1 MAIIEDQKLS
11 LPVRR
16 IGTFADYLSI
26 ARFDHSTKHIFIV
39 PGIILAYLLRGVHSN
54 IIINIILGFVTAICI
69 ASANYVINEWLDRE
83 FDKYHPKK
91 SQRSAVQRQL
101 NGRIVFIEWLT
112 LILIGLWAAYLASMT
127 MLLVAILFA
136 MQGVVYNVKPLRA
149 KDKPFLDV
157 ISESI
162 NNPLRLI
169 IGWTM
174 VDPMTLPPGS
184 VILAYWFGGA
194 FLMASKRFS
203 EFREIVSSHGRDLL
217 ERYRASFAGYSE
229 ATLLS
234 SSFIYGLLS
243 SFFLAVFLIKY
254 RVEYILLMPL
264 IIGMFGYYLSIS
276 MRPGSSAQNPEK
288 LFRER
293 GLLVI
298 IVLLFSVFIFS
309 TAIDMPILHKL
320 TEQHYIHL
328 Q

>member
-16 IGTFADYLSI
+16 IGTFGDYLSI

-127 MLLVAILFA
+127 MLFVAILFA

>member
-1 MAIIEDQKLS
+1 M
-11 LPVRR
+11 
-16 IGTFADYLSI
+16 
-26 ARFDHSTKHIFIV
+26 
-39 PGIILAYLLRGVHSN
+39 
-54 IIINIILGFVTAICI
+54 
-69 ASANYVINEWLDRE
+69 
-83 FDKYHPKK
+83 
-91 SQRSAVQRQL
+91 
-101 NGRIVFIEWLT
+101 
-112 LILIGLWAAYLASMT
+112 
-127 MLLVAILFA
+127 
-136 MQGVVYNVKPLRA
+136 
-149 KDKPFLDV
+149 
-157 ISESI
+157 
-162 NNPLRLI
+162 
-169 IGWTM
+169 
-174 VDPMTLPPGS
+174 
-184 VILAYWFGGA
+184 
-194 FLMASKRFS
+194 
-203 EFREIVSSHGRDLL
+203 SSHGRDLL

-298 IVLLFSVFIFS
+298 IALLFSVFIFS

>member
-1 MAIIEDQKLS
+1 MRIIEDQKRS

-54 IIINIILGFVTAICI
+54 TIINIILGFVTAICI

-298 IVLLFSVFIFS
+298 IALLFSVFIFS